1 MKRYLAT
8 KRPISQETALANR
21 SVSMSNLIVSAAHSL
36 NLSEKRLVSAA
47 MAKLDSLAKSTPSKP
62 IRITA
67 VEFAECFGV
76 DERTAYD
83 QLKKG
88 AETLFNRQIKRVH
101 QTARGEV
108 VEKIRWV
115 DRVSYQNG
123 EGFVELNFTQHVSP
137 YLVDLEKRFT
147 TYKLEQTRALRS
159 VHSWRLYENLKRW
172 ETTGKWIVEIDEFHH
187 VMESSPSYQRNFAQL
202 RKWVIEPAVKELREV
217 NNLDIEWM
225 TRKTGRK
232 VTRLVFIFE
241 PAAQLK
247 MSLSSPLQDVET

>member
-1 MKRYLAT
+1 
-8 KRPISQETALANR
+8 
-21 SVSMSNLIVSAAHSL
+21 MSNLIVSAAHSL

-47 MAKLDSLAKSTPSKP
+47 MAKLDSLAKTAPKKP

-67 VEFAECFGV
+67 IEFAECFGV

-88 AETLFNRQIKRVH
+88 GNTLFNRYITRVH
-101 QTARGEV
+101 QTSRGDQ

-115 DRVSYQNG
+115 DRIAYQNG
-123 EGFVELNFTQHVSP
+123 EGFVELNFTDHVAP

-159 VHSWRLYENLKRW
+159 IHSWRLYENLKRW
-172 ETTGKWIVEIDEFHH
+172 ETTGKWIVEIDEFHR
-187 VMESSPSYQRNFAQL
+187 VMESSKSYQQNFAQL

-241 PAAQLK
+241 PAVQMQMDLEPKLDPEAFSRTL
-247 MSLSSPLQDVET
+247 TT

>member
-1 MKRYLAT
+1 
-8 KRPISQETALANR
+8 
-21 SVSMSNLIVSAAHSL
+21 MSNLIVNAAHSL

-47 MAKLDSLAKSTPSKP
+47 MAKLDSLAKKTPSKP

-88 AETLFNRQIKRVH
+88 GDTLFNRYITRVH
-101 QTARGEV
+101 QTPRGEQ

-115 DRVSYQNG
+115 DRIAYQTG
-123 EGFVELNFTQHVSP
+123 EGFVEMNFTDHVAP

-147 TYKLEQTRALRS
+147 TYKLEQTKALRS
-159 VHSWRLYENLKRW
+159 IHSWRLYENLKRW
-172 ETTGKWIVEIDEFHH
+172 ESTGKWIVEIDEFHR
-187 VMESSPSYQRNFAQL
+187 VMESPKSYQENFAQL
-202 RKWVIEPAVKELREV
+202 RKWVIEPAIKELLET
-217 NNLDIEWM
+217 NGLDIEWM
-225 TRKTGRK
+225 ARKTGRK

-241 PAAQLK
+241 EADQKQMDFDQVDYLV
-247 MSLSSPLQDVET
+247 SS

>member
-1 MKRYLAT
+1 
-8 KRPISQETALANR
+8 
-21 SVSMSNLIVSAAHSL
+21 MSNLIVNAAHSL

-88 AETLFNRQIKRVH
+88 ANTLFNRYIKRVH
-101 QTARGEV
+101 QTARGEA

-123 EGFVELNFTQHVSP
+123 EGFVEMNFTQHVAP

-147 TYKLEQTRALRS
+147 SYKLEQTRALRS
-159 VHSWRLYENLKRW
+159 IHSWRLYENLKRW
-172 ETTGKWIVEIDEFHH
+172 ETTGKWIVEIDEFHR
-187 VMESSPSYQRNFAQL
+187 VMESPPSYQLNFAQL

-241 PAAQLK
+241 PAAQLQ
-247 MSLSSPLQDVET
+247 MPLHPPEQDAAS

>member
-1 MKRYLAT
+1 
-8 KRPISQETALANR
+8 
-21 SVSMSNLIVSAAHSL
+21 MSNLIVNAAHSL

-47 MAKLDSLAKSTPSKP
+47 MAKLDSLAKKTPSKP

-88 AETLFNRQIKRVH
+88 GNTLFNRYITRIH
-101 QTARGEV
+101 QTPRGEQ

-115 DRVSYQNG
+115 DRIAYQNG
-123 EGFVELNFTQHVSP
+123 EGFVEMNFTDHVAP

-159 VHSWRLYENLKRW
+159 IHSWRLYENLKRW
-172 ETTGKWIVEIDEFHH
+172 ETTGKWIVEIDEFHQ
-187 VMESSPSYQRNFAQL
+187 VMESSKSYQTNFAQL

-217 NNLDIEWM
+217 NGLDIEWM
-225 TRKTGRK
+225 ARKTGRK

-241 PAAQLK
+241 PAAQMK
-247 MSLSSPLQDVET
+247 MNLEPSNSVVGS

>member
-1 MKRYLAT
+1 
-8 KRPISQETALANR
+8 
-21 SVSMSNLIVSAAHSL
+21 MSNLIVNAAHSL

-47 MAKLDSLAKSTPSKP
+47 MAKLDSLAKKTPTKP

-76 DERTAYD
+76 NERTAYD

-88 AETLFNRQIKRVH
+88 GNTLFNRYITRIH
-101 QTARGEV
+101 QTPRGEQ

-115 DRVSYQNG
+115 DRIAYQNG
-123 EGFVELNFTQHVSP
+123 EGFVEMNFTDHVAP

-159 VHSWRLYENLKRW
+159 IHSWRLYENLKRW
-172 ETTGKWIVEIDEFHH
+172 ETTGKWIVEIDEFHQ
-187 VMESSPSYQRNFAQL
+187 VMESSKSYQENFAQL

-217 NNLDIEWM
+217 NGLDIEWM
-225 TRKTGRK
+225 PRKTGRK

-241 PAAQLK
+241 PAVQMQMNLEPSNSAVG
-247 MSLSSPLQDVET
+247 P

>member
-1 MKRYLAT
+1 
-8 KRPISQETALANR
+8 
-21 SVSMSNLIVSAAHSL
+21 MSNLIVNAAHSL

-47 MAKLDSLAKSTPSKP
+47 MAKLDSLAKTAPKKP

-88 AETLFNRQIKRVH
+88 GNTLFNRSIKRIH
-101 QTARGEV
+101 QTSRGEQ

-115 DRVSYQNG
+115 DRIAYQNG
-123 EGFVELNFTQHVSP
+123 EGFIELNFTDHVAP

-159 VHSWRLYENLKRW
+159 IHSWRLYENLKRW
-172 ETTGKWIVEIDEFHH
+172 ETTGKWIVEIDEFHR
-187 VMESSPSYQRNFAQL
+187 VMESSKSYQQNFAQL

-217 NNLDIEWM
+217 NSLDIEWM
-225 TRKTGRK
+225 PRKTGRK

-241 PAAQLK
+241 PAAQMQMELI
-247 MSLSSPLQDVET
+247 PPNTVVEL

>member
-1 MKRYLAT
+1 MKRYLT
-8 KRPISQETALANR
+8 EKRPISRETPLSNR
-21 SVSMSNLIVSAAHSL
+21 SVSMSNLIVNAAHSL

-47 MAKLDSLAKSTPSKP
+47 MAKLDSLAKKTSGKP

-88 AETLFNRQIKRVH
+88 GNTLFNRYITRVH
-101 QTARGEV
+101 QTSKGEV

-115 DRVSYQNG
+115 DRIAYQNG
-123 EGFVELNFTQHVSP
+123 EGFIEMNFTDHVAP

-159 VHSWRLYENLKRW
+159 IHSWRLYENLKRW
-172 ETTGKWIVEIDEFHH
+172 ETTGKWIVEIDEFHR
-187 VMESSPSYQRNFAQL
+187 VMESSKSYQENFAQL

-217 NNLDIEWM
+217 NGLDIEWM
-225 TRKTGRK
+225 PRKTGRK
-232 VTRLVFIFE
+232 VTRLVFVFE
-241 PAAQLK
+241 PAAQIQMNL
-247 MSLSSPLQDVET
+247 